1 MDDVGSSLQKLH
13 LFKKRQHRNQEEMQ
27 TIIHP
32 DEDRPHKTSILK
44 APNYPEQGPAKPKA
58 PVSFRNLKQDKS
70 RRILG
75 LQHAR
80 LVIVA
85 AFVLVTDA
93 AIKCGLHHCV
103 SPSLSHPGWP
113 RSKVTADAV
122 STSWMS
128 FRSFPSIHLGYKQEP
143 RVCLSGAP
151 GGKRT
156 RHPLSCCLCGGDC

>member
-1 MDDVGSSLQKLH
+1 MWVPACKTPLIQ
-13 LFKKRQHRNQEEMQ
+13 KRQHRNQQEMQ

-32 DEDRPHKTSILK
+32 DEDRPLKTSILK
-44 APNYPEQGPAKPKA
+44 APNYPKQGPAKPKA

-85 AFVLVTDA
+85 AFVLVTDT
-93 AIKCGLHHCV
+93 AIKCGQHHCM

-113 RSKVTADAV
+113 RSKVTADTV

-151 GGKRT
+151 RGKRT
-156 RHPLSCCLCGGDC
+156 RRPLSCCLCGGDC